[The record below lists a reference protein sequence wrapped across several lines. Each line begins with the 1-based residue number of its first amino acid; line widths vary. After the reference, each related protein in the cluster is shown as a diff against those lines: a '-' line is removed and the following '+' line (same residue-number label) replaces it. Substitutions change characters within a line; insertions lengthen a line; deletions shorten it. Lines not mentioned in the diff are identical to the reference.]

1 MTTIGL
7 KILDIF
13 SLCLNDNRLLK
24 SRNFTH
30 REIRVISRL
39 YDWEEPLPDIE
50 TVVASE
56 LKISTERVRQIG
68 IKALKKMRGPAVSD
82 RIANMKSIIKSYAI
96 PTEKDDML
104 KTIVRLCLFE
114 MSELP
119 TMKMVKIL
127 VCLCSP
133 FNAKLGEM
141 MEYCK
146 SHKDLLKREFRER
159 QQLERKSFREN
170 KRFVDFLNSH
180 VVWFDKV
187 KICKIEELEGQ
198 EPKRTVKADPRYQSG
213 FFYSHKTKRNIQYE
227 SGVELGFIKKLES
240 ADNVLYYFEQP
251 ITISYNRNQKKD
263 FYTPDF
269 VILLDNGG
277 CFFVETKG
285 NLDAIMDARLH
296 RGIEQLIY
304 YCRKNGFG
312 ILLSCGLQSF
322 DPLCNYPINTTLEK
336 IIQDKLNQRGGRT
349 IFLNEFK
356 EILKVTGA
364 KKTAA
369 LALILK
375 NNWGYYPFPFKL
387 TPSNPYKLFRE
398 TLISRFLK

>member
-1 MTTIGL
+1 
-7 KILDIF
+7 
-13 SLCLNDNRLLK
+13 
-24 SRNFTH
+24 
-30 REIRVISRL
+30 
-39 YDWEEPLPDIE
+39 
-50 TVVASE
+50 
-56 LKISTERVRQIG
+56 
-68 IKALKKMRGPAVSD
+68 
-82 RIANMKSIIKSYAI
+82 
-96 PTEKDDML
+96 
-104 KTIVRLCLFE
+104 
-114 MSELP
+114 
-119 TMKMVKIL
+119 MVKLL

-133 FNAKLGEM
+133 FEEKLGEM

-159 QQLERKSFREN
+159 QQLERKGFRKN

-180 VVWFDKV
+180 VVWFNEV
-187 KICKIEELEGQ
+187 KICKIEDFEGR

-213 FFYSHKTKRNIQYE
+213 IFYSHKTKRNIQYE
-227 SGVELGFIKKLES
+227 SGVELGFIKRLES

-251 ITISYNRNQKKD
+251 ITISYRKNQKEY

-269 VILLDNGG
+269 AVHLDNGR
-277 CFFVETKG
+277 CFLAETKG

-296 RGIEQLIY
+296 RGIEQLIGH
-304 YCRKNGFG
+304 CRENGFG
-312 ILLSCGLQSF
+312 MLLSCGLQSF
-322 DPLCNYPINTTLEK
+322 DSLSNYPINIALEE

-356 EILKVTGA
+356 EILEVTGA
-364 KKTAA
+364 KKTEA